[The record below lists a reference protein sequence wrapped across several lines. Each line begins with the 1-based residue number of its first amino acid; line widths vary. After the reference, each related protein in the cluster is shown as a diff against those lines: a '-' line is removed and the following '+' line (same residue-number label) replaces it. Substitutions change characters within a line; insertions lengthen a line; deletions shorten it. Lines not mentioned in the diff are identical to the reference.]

1 MLLMRFIPIATNIW
15 EQLVSDFN
23 ALGGYQELLS
33 ILLRLILA
41 CVLGA
46 VFGFERE
53 LKNKPAG
60 YITFLL
66 VSMGSCLFAVLQKN
80 ILGPDSQDKSRI
92 IAQVVS
98 GVGFLG
104 AGTILHNR
112 GSVKGITTAALLWVS
127 AAVGLLVGTGGIL
140 NIVTA
145 VAATVIFYPL
155 SLLSRKLGRKLVNE
169 RQVHRIFVV
178 FEEEKEKEL
187 YELLALQGVVIQKT
201 FFHNKKKVEEGY
213 LKEIYIYIK
222 MPKKVE
228 FQELLDNLA
237 TYEWISN
244 IEVA

>member
-1 MLLMRFIPIATNIW
+1 MLFIKMLPMAANVF
-15 EQLVSDFN
+15 EQLVKDFN
-23 ALGGYQELLS
+23 ALGGFEELLS
-33 ILLRLILA
+33 IILRLFLA
-41 CVLGA
+41 CALGA
-46 VFGFERE
+46 IFGFERE

-66 VSMGSCLFAVLQKN
+66 VSMGSCLFAILQKN

-145 VAATVIFYPL
+145 IVATIIFYPL
-155 SLLSRKLGRKLVNE
+155 SLLSRRLGRKLVNE
-169 RQVHRIFVV
+169 KQIHRIFVV

-187 YELLALQGVVIQKT
+187 YELLALQGVIIQKT
-201 FFHNKKKVEEGY
+201 FFHNKRKAGDGY

-222 MPKKVE
+222 MPKKLE
-228 FQELLDNLA
+228 FQELVDNISVH
-237 TYEWISN
+237 EWINN